1 MLKPQTTDDIGITAN
16 KIDTSDS
23 NLGRRRSPFIN
34 FFVSFWARIKFLFT
48 STLGD
53 VCDCSVSSKSRPSNC
68 DSSIRGDEDCA
79 EATSSQLN
87 ISPSNV
93 TDQEPSKCVLLHT
106 IAEEGSDDLRCEQSS
121 APQSSEAAVSLLLR
135 ESSQHLRNSYDTLET
150 SESITE
156 EHLEPVEFM
165 DEGPFLTAVTF
176 AHPVMMASVAPR
188 AHFSKVIQVAK
199 KLHVFEVPPIVEEEV
214 GVEDDYLAESVC
226 SSSEVLN
233 DAKCSRPLTIL
244 GRLHTKFQNGDLTT
258 EEYDRLATSIITS
271 TIPRNLSDSTETRK
285 PLGANQLYAW
295 QLPPP
300 LPERDPAEEALPHS
314 RHAVI
319 DAQNPGFFVDLVIS
333 DAVTKVSHGSGR
345 DYTEEKSVVPR
356 PSSVDQ
362 VDNCLLAVEDPFRIS
377 FSLPCDISYDGLQT
391 ASLDRIRSP
400 TASSCNKVI
409 RSKRS
414 SSLKSERSP
423 DDTPCRKIVRFADS
437 LGLDLATVR
446 QVKDTDHPPL
456 IPASATFDLNL
467 DTEKSF
473 SSLGAKQFQ
482 ICFPQPGASP
492 IFMHRVLSS
501 YVCLENARV
510 DSSRGL
516 LTGTIRVKSVGFEKK
531 VTVRITYDNWSTFFE
546 IPASYVQDSHDGTT
560 DRFSFCAVF
569 PSSMV
574 ANDRAQ
580 FAIRYETHS
589 GGTYWDNNLGENYI
603 IHCYAKATDMAGDGS
618 WIHYL

>member
-1 MLKPQTTDDIGITAN
+1 MLKSQTTDDIGSTAN

-23 NLGRRRSPFIN
+23 NPDRRRSPFIN
-34 FFVSFWARIKFLFT
+34 FFVSIWTRIKFIFT
-48 STLGD
+48 SALGD
-53 VCDCSVSSKSRPSNC
+53 VCDCSVSSKNRPSNG
-68 DSSIRGDEDCA
+68 DSSVKGDEDCA
-79 EATSSQLN
+79 EATSSELN
-87 ISPSNV
+87 KSPSNV

-106 IAEEGSDDLRCEQSS
+106 IAEEGSDDLRSEQTLP
-121 APQSSEAAVSLLLR
+121 PQSSEAAVSLLLR
-135 ESSQHLRNSYDTLET
+135 ESSQHLRNSYDTLEA
-150 SESITE
+150 SEPIAE
-156 EHLEPVEFM
+156 EHLESVELM
-165 DEGPFLTAVTF
+165 AEGPFSTAIAF
-176 AHPVMMASVAPR
+176 AHPIMMASVAPQ
-188 AHFSKVIQVAK
+188 AHFSKLLQVAE
-199 KLHVFEVPPIVEEEV
+199 KLHACEVPSITEEEIIVE
-214 GVEDDYLAESVC
+214 DNYPAESVC
-226 SSSEVLN
+226 SSCEVLN
-233 DAKCSRPLTIL
+233 DTECSSPLTIL
-244 GRLHTKFQNGDLTT
+244 GRLHTKLKNGDLTT
-258 EEYDRLATSIITS
+258 EEYGQLATSVITS
-271 TIPRNLSDSTETRK
+271 TIPRNLSDSAETRK
-285 PLGANQLYAW
+285 PPGTNQLYAW

-300 LPERDPAEEALPHS
+300 LPAPDPAEEMLPHS
-314 RHAVI
+314 QQAVI
-319 DAQNPGFFVDLVIS
+319 DTTDPGFFVDLVIS
-333 DAVTKVSHGSGR
+333 DAVEKVWHGSDS
-345 DYTEEKSVVPR
+345 DYARNKIIEQR
-356 PSSVDQ
+356 PSCIDQ
-362 VDNCLLAVEDPFRIS
+362 VDNCSSLLGG
-377 FSLPCDISYDGLQT
+377 SLHINLPLACDISYDGLQT
-391 ASLDRIRSP
+391 ASLDRIHSP
-400 TASSCNKVI
+400 AAHSPNKAI

-446 QVKDTDHPPL
+446 QVKDSDHPPL

-492 IFMHRVLSS
+492 IFMHRVLNSF
-501 YVCLENARV
+501 VCLENARV

-531 VTVRITYDNWSTFFE
+531 VAVRITYDNWSTFFE

-589 GGTYWDNNLGENYI
+589 GVTYWDNNLGENYT
-603 IHCYAKATDMAGDGS
+603 IHCYAKATDVAGDGS